1 MKAQWHFNKKL
12 LNQLKQSFPVFLIH
26 SRDIHKSYF
35 LHSTISLVTQVGQEV
50 AFAISKHIGTYS
62 NMIVTTTIMVAC
74 T

>member
-1 MKAQWHFNKKL
+1 M
-12 LNQLKQSFPVFLIH
+12 FLIH